1 MYFYVLT
8 QCFISPNI
16 QDKCI
21 LKVVRRKTGGEMKLL
36 SATYRLHQASR
47 LAGQGRSGVHT
58 DFKSRLITNGGVSKG
73 GVSSPV

>member
-1 MYFYVLT
+1 M
-8 QCFISPNI
+8 
-16 QDKCI
+16 
-21 LKVVRRKTGGEMKLL
+21 VVRGKTGGEMKLL

-73 GVSSPV
+73 GISSPV